1 MKKSYFVFCA
11 LLIAGCVAATAVAW
25 PWLPGMVA
33 THWNAHGEVDRYS
46 PRWTLFLVAP
56 GIMVGFVALF
66 AVLPW
71 LSPRRFDVR
80 TFEPTYLF
88 VLALL
93 VTLMAYVHAVI
104 LWNAVK
110 GGVDTMSVM
119 FGGLSLFLIAMGN
132 VLGKVR
138 RNFYIGIRTPWT
150 LASERVWYSTHRL
163 GAKAFVTGGVI
174 GLVIAFAG
182 LPVWTWIAVILAA
195 AALPLVYSL
204 VLYKRLEKSGEL
216 GGEAVG

>member
-1 MKKSYFVFCA
+1 MKRSYFVFCA
-11 LLIAGCVAATAVAW
+11 LLIAGCLAATAIAW
-25 PWLPGMVA
+25 RWLPETVA
-33 THWNAHGEVDRYS
+33 THWNAHGQVDGYS
-46 PRWTLFLVAP
+46 PRSSLFVIAP
-56 GIMVGFVALF
+56 GIMLGFVALF

-80 TFEPTYLF
+80 TFEPTYLY
-88 VLALL
+88 VLVLL
-93 VTLMAYVHAVI
+93 VTLMAYVHALI

-110 GGVDTMSVM
+110 GGIDTVSVM
-119 FGGLSLFLIAMGN
+119 LGGVSLFLMAMGN

-150 LASERVWYSTHRL
+150 LASERVWYATHRL
-163 GAKAFVTGGVI
+163 GAKTFVGGGIV

-182 LPVWTWIAVILAA
+182 LPVWTWITVILVS

-216 GGEAVG
+216 GGETA